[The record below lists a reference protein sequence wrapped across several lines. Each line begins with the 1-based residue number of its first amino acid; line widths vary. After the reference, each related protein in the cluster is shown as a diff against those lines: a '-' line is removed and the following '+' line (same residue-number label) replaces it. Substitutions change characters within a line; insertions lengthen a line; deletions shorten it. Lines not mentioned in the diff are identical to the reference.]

1 MHRTVQEFRGKIYLI
16 GILLF
21 LFVVNATAQFEEGA
35 LVKGNNDAVFLI
47 SKGKA
52 CWIPNESVFNLLG
65 LNWNK
70 VKKVSDKD
78 LAKIPKGWIIVKGR
92 NEPLY
97 IIDNGTAC
105 KVTNAS
111 TLKALGFDNN
121 SIWSVPDEKL
131 IKLPQRPLL
140 VKGSDASVY
149 LIHNSKV
156 CWIPGESILKALG
169 YEMKMVIQIP
179 DKEMIQIPKSQLL
192 LRGSSDKIY
201 RAENNKRRWITNA
214 VLFTRLGY
222 DWNSVLTVSDAQLKN
237 IPEGEPIK

>member
-1 MHRTVQEFRGKIYLI
+1 MHKAVHEFKGKIYLI
-16 GILLF
+16 GVLLF
-21 LFVVNATAQFEEGA
+21 LFTANTAAQFEEGA
-35 LVKGNNDAVFLI
+35 LVKGSKNTVYLI

-52 CWIPNESVFNLLG
+52 CWIPNDNIFNLLG

-70 VKKVSDKD
+70 VKKVSDKN
-78 LAKIPKGWIIVKGR
+78 LVKIPKGWIIVKGR

-121 SIWSVPDEKL
+121 TIWNVPDEKL
-131 IKLPQRPLL
+131 IKLAQRPLL
-140 VKGSDASVY
+140 VKGSDPSVY
-149 LIHNSKV
+149 LIHNSKA
-156 CWIPGESILKALG
+156 CWIPSESILKALG

-179 DKEMIQIPKSQLL
+179 DKEMIQMPKSQLL
-192 LRGSSDKIY
+192 LRGSGDKIY
-201 RAENNKRRWITNA
+201 RAEDNKLRWINSA
-214 VLFTRLGY
+214 VLFNRLGY

>member
-1 MHRTVQEFRGKIYLI
+1 VY
-16 GILLF
+16 
-21 LFVVNATAQFEEGA
+21 
-35 LVKGNNDAVFLI
+35 LI

-52 CWIPNESVFNLLG
+52 CWISNENVFNLLG
-65 LNWNK
+65 LNRNK
-70 VKKVSDKD
+70 VKKVLDKD
-78 LAKIPKGWIIVKGR
+78 LAKIPKGWIIVKGK

-97 IIDNGTAC
+97 IIDNGNAC

-149 LIHNSKV
+149 LIYNSKA
-156 CWIPGESILKALG
+156 CWIPSESILKALG
-169 YEMKMVIQIP
+169 YEIKMVIQIP

-201 RAENNKRRWITNA
+201 RAEDNKRRWITNA
-214 VLFTRLGY
+214 VLFNRLGY
-222 DWNSVLTVSDAQLKN
+222 DWNSVMTVSDAQLKN
-237 IPEGEPIK
+237 IPEGDPLK

>member
-1 MHRTVQEFRGKIYLI
+1 MHRTVQKIKGNIYLI

-21 LFVVNATAQFEEGA
+21 LFAVNATAQFEEGA
-35 LVKGNNDAVFLI
+35 LVKGSKEAVYLI

-105 KVTNAS
+105 KVTNTA
-111 TLKALGFDNN
+111 TLKALGFDSN
-121 SIWSVPDEKL
+121 SILNVQDEKL
-131 IKLPQRPLL
+131 TKLPQRPLL

-149 LIHNSKV
+149 LIHNSKA
-156 CWIPGESILKALG
+156 CWIPSESILKGLG
-169 YEMKMVIQIP
+169 YEIKMVIQIQ

-192 LRGSSDKIY
+192 LSGSSDKIY
-201 RAENNKRRWITNA
+201 RIEDNKRRWITNA
-214 VLFTRLGY
+214 VLFNRLGY

-237 IPEGEPIK
+237 IPEGEPLR

>member
-1 MHRTVQEFRGKIYLI
+1 MNKTVQELLSKIFLT

-21 LFVVNATAQFEEGA
+21 LFVLNTAAQFEEGA
-35 LVKGNNDAVFLI
+35 LVKGSKEAVFLI

-52 CWIPNESVFNLLG
+52 CWIPNENVFSLLG

-70 VKKVSDKD
+70 IKKVSDKD
-78 LAKIPKGWIIVKGR
+78 LAKIPKGWIIVKGKD
-92 NEPLY
+92 EPLY
-97 IIDNGTAC
+97 IIDNKTAC

-111 TLKALGFDNN
+111 TLKALGLDNN

-131 IKLPQRPLL
+131 AGLPQRPLL
-140 VKGSDASVY
+140 VKGSETSVY
-149 LIHNSKV
+149 LIHNSKA
-156 CWIPGESILKALG
+156 CWIPDESVLKALG

-179 DKEMIQIPKSQLL
+179 DKEMIQMPKSQLL

-201 RAENNKRRWITNA
+201 RIENSKRRWITNA

-222 DWNSVLTVSDAQLKN
+222 DWNSVLNVGDSQLKN
-237 IPEGEPIK
+237 IPEGESLK